1 VHRLSSVRSFAAV
14 LTAALLLAA
23 LAGCSG
29 GEAEANSKP
38 TTTTSESTTTTP
50 APPTPAPLTGLP
62 LADPAVAARPAL
74 AVKIENHPDARPQSG
89 LAAAD
94 LVYEEVVEGGLT
106 RFWAIFHSG
115 APDTV
120 GPIRSVRAMD
130 PAIVSPLRGIVA
142 FSGGTPGNV
151 GLMAAAPVTMVDEN
165 NAGSAYFRLRER
177 RAPHN
182 LYGRTAEL
190 WSKAPDLPP
199 PAPPFERLGPTETCV
214 GQPVANTHLGFSR
227 GYDPTWTWDGASGRF
242 LRSYGANPFMDA
254 SGEQIGSE
262 NVLVL
267 SVPYRGAG
275 GDGQLIGDGEGWLFC
290 GGAALQLHW
299 SKADNDSQIALTG
312 PFGETVRLKP
322 GKTWLELLPTGGAVD
337 LG

>member
-1 VHRLSSVRSFAAV
+1 
-14 LTAALLLAA
+14 LTAGLLLAA

-38 TTTTSESTTTTP
+38 TTTSTSESTATSLPP
-50 APPTPAPLTGLP
+50 ALAPLTGLA
-62 LADPAVAARPAL
+62 LADPAVATRPAL

-106 RFWAIFHSG
+106 RFWAVFQSG
-115 APDTV
+115 GPETV

-151 GLMAAAPVTMVDEN
+151 ALMAAAPVTTVDEN
-165 NAGSAYFRLRER
+165 NAGSAYFRLRGR

-182 LYGRTAEL
+182 LYGQTAEL

-199 PAPPFERLGPTETCV
+199 PAPPFERLGPTETCG
-214 GQPVANTHLGFSR
+214 GQPVASTHLGFSQ

-242 LRSYGANPFMDA
+242 LRSYGANPFMDV
-254 SGEQIGSE
+254 SGEQITSE

-267 SVPYRGAG
+267 SVPYRGVG
-275 GDGQLIGDGEGWLFC
+275 GDGQLIGKGEGWLFC
-290 GGAALQLHW
+290 SGAATPLHW
-299 SKADNDSQIALTG
+299 SKADNGSQIVLTG
-312 PFGETVRLKP
+312 AFGEPVRLKP
-322 GKTWLELLPTGGAVD
+322 GKTWVELLPTGGAVD